1 MPWIWQLKEWPCFR
15 WQGGLLDKEERR
27 FAEGVSVT
35 IGSLRH
41 LAAQERESLTI
52 ALLERDALGTS
63 AIEGEILDRD
73 SVQSS
78 LRKHLGLAHAQSPL
92 LHGKPREYG
101 LAEMMADLY
110 RAPDSE
116 PTHERLFAWHHM
128 LMHGRRDLG
137 HVGRYRQHASPM
149 QIVSGP
155 IGDERVHYEA
165 PPSARVPAEMDA
177 FLGWFARSAPGAADA
192 LPAIT
197 RAAVAHL
204 WFECIHPFEDGTGRI
219 GRAIAE
225 MALAQATSTPS
236 FTGMSAVLHRHR
248 RDYYEQLKR
257 HSVRLDIDEWLQWFA
272 ARALQAQAEADR
284 FVRFLVDKAALMARL
299 SGQLNPRQE
308 KALLRMFRE
317 GPEGFTG
324 GLSAGNYAAI
334 TGAPPATVTRDLA
347 DLVRKGA
354 LKKTG
359 ERKST
364 RYWLAVETHP
374 TPQGTRPGAMGNHR
388 LP

>member
-1 MPWIWQLKEWPCFR
+1 MPWNWQLKEWPGFR
-15 WQGGLLDKEERR
+15 WRSGLLDPQERR

-41 LAAQERESLTI
+41 LAEDERESLTI

-63 AIEGEILDRD
+63 AIEGEILDRG

-78 LRKHLGLAHAQSPL
+78 LRKHLGLPAAPSPL
-92 LHGKPREYG
+92 AHGKPREYG
-101 LAEMMADLY
+101 LAEMMADVY
-110 RAPDSE
+110 RAPDAAL
-116 PTHERLFAWHHM
+116 THERLFAWHPM

-137 HVGRYRQHASPM
+137 PVGRYRQHASPM
-149 QIVSGP
+149 QIVSGQV
-155 IGDERVHYEA
+155 GDERVHYEA
-165 PPSARVPAEMDA
+165 PPSARVAAEMEA
-177 FLGWFARSAPGAADA
+177 FLAWFARTAPGAADA

-204 WFECIHPFEDGTGRI
+204 WFECIHPFEDGNGRI
-219 GRAIAE
+219 GRAVAE

-248 RDYYEQLKR
+248 RGYYEQLKR

-272 ARALQAQAEADR
+272 DRALEAQAEADR
-284 FVRFLVDKAALMARL
+284 FVRFLVDKAALLTRL

-308 KALLRMFRE
+308 KALLRVLRE
-317 GPEGFTG
+317 GPEGFAG

-334 TGAPPATVTRDLA
+334 TGAPAATVTRDLA
-347 DLVRKGA
+347 DLVSKGA
-354 LKKTG
+354 LRKTG

-364 RYWLAVETHP
+364 RYWLAIGV
-374 TPQGTRPGAMGNHR
+374 
-388 LP
+388 LPAPSVDT

>member
-1 MPWIWQLKEWPCFR
+1 MPWIWQLKDWPRFR
-15 WQGGLLDKEERR
+15 WQNGLLDEAERR

-41 LAAQERESLTI
+41 LPADERENLI
-52 ALLERDALGTS
+52 VALLERDALGTS
-63 AIEGEILDRD
+63 AIEGEVLDRD

-78 LRKHLGLAHAQSPL
+78 LRRHLGLAQAPSASAR
-92 LHGKPREYG
+92 GKPAEYG

-110 RAPDSE
+110 RALDSAL
-116 PTHERLFAWHHM
+116 TVERLFAWHHM

-137 HVGRYRQHASPM
+137 AVGRYRQHAAPM
-149 QIVSGP
+149 QIVSGQ

-165 PPSARVPAEMDA
+165 PPSARVPAEMQAFLDA
-177 FLGWFARSAPGAADA
+177 FADTAPGRPGA

-204 WFECIHPFEDGTGRI
+204 WFECIHPFEDGNGRI

-248 RDYYEQLKR
+248 RSYYEQLRR
-257 HSVRLDIDEWLQWFA
+257 HSVRLDIDGWLLWFA
-272 ARALQAQAEADR
+272 ERALEAQAEADR
-284 FVRFLVDKAALMARL
+284 FVRFLVDKAALLTRL
-299 SGQLNPRQE
+299 AGQLNPRQE

-317 GPEGFTG
+317 GPQGFAG

-334 TGAPPATVTRDLA
+334 TGAPPATATRDLA
-347 DLVRKGA
+347 DLVSKGA
-354 LKKTG
+354 LRRTG

-364 RYWLAVETHP
+364 RYGLAITDP
-374 TPQGTRPGAMGNHR
+374 
-388 LP
+388 

>member
-1 MPWIWQLKEWPCFR
+1 MRWIWQLDEWPKFR
-15 WQGGLLDKEERR
+15 WQNSLLDQERR

-41 LAAQERESLTI
+41 LAMQERETLVI
-52 ALLERDALGTS
+52 ALLEQDALGTS

-78 LRKHLGLAHAQSPL
+78 LRKHLGLTPSPL
-92 LHGKPREYG
+92 HLARRKPMEDG
-101 LAEMMADLY
+101 LAELMAELY
-110 RAPDSE
+110 RAPDAVL
-116 PTHERLFAWHHM
+116 THERLFTWHHM
-128 LMHGRRDLG
+128 LLSGRRDLAQ
-137 HVGRYRQHASPM
+137 VGGYRQHESPM
-149 QIVSGP
+149 QIISGP
-155 IGDERVHYEA
+155 IGHERVHYEA
-165 PPSARVPAEMDA
+165 PPSKRVPAEMAA
-177 FLGWFARSAPGAADA
+177 FVDWFARTAPGAADA

-204 WFECIHPFEDGTGRI
+204 WFECVHPFEDGNGRI

-236 FTGMSAVLHRHR
+236 FTGMSTVLYRHR
-248 RDYYEQLKR
+248 KAYYEQLR
-257 HSVRLDIDEWLQWFA
+257 LHSIRLDIDEWLQWFA
-272 ARALQAQAEADR
+272 DRALEAQAQADR
-284 FVRFLVDKAALMARL
+284 FVRFLVDKAAVLTRL

-317 GPEGFTG
+317 GPEGFAG

-334 TGAPPATVTRDLA
+334 TGSPPATATRDLA
-347 DLVRKGA
+347 DLVAKRA
-354 LKKTG
+354 LRKTG

-364 RYWLAVETHP
+364 RYWLAI
-374 TPQGTRPGAMGNHR
+374 A
-388 LP
+388 

>member
-1 MPWIWQLKEWPCFR
+1 MPWIWQLKEWPSFS
-15 WQGGLLDKEERR
+15 WQNGLLDREERR

-41 LAAQERESLTI
+41 LAAGERESLTI

-63 AIEGEILDRD
+63 AIEGEVLDRA

-78 LRKHLGLAHAQSPL
+78 LRKHLGLSDTSPQL
-92 LHGKPREYG
+92 SRGKPREDG

-110 RAPDSE
+110 REPDAAL
-116 PTHERLFAWHHM
+116 THERLFAWHHM

-137 HVGRYRQHASPM
+137 QIGHYREHVSPM
-149 QIVSGP
+149 QIVSGQ

-165 PPSARVPAEMDA
+165 PPSAQVMAEMEA
-177 FLGWFARSAPGAADA
+177 FLVWFAGTAPGAADA

-204 WFECIHPFEDGTGRI
+204 WFECIHPLEDGNGRI

-225 MALAQATSTPS
+225 MALAQATSTPC
-236 FTGMSAVLHRHR
+236 FTGMSAVLYSHRKE
-248 RDYYEQLKR
+248 YYEQLKR
-257 HSVRLDIDEWLQWFA
+257 HSVRLDIDEWLHWFSQ
-272 ARALQAQAEADR
+272 RALEAQLEADR
-284 FVRFLVDKAALMARL
+284 FVRFLIDKAALLTRL

-308 KALLRMFRE
+308 KALLRLFRE
-317 GPEGFTG
+317 GPDGFTG

-334 TGAPPATVTRDLA
+334 TGAPPATTTRDLA
-347 DLVRKGA
+347 DLVNKGA
-354 LKKTG
+354 LRRSG

-364 RYWLAVETHP
+364 RYWLAIE
-374 TPQGTRPGAMGNHR
+374 AA
-388 LP
+388 

>member
-1 MPWIWQLKEWPCFR
+1 MPWLWQLKDWPRFR
-15 WQGGLLDKEERR
+15 WQDGLLDGQERH

-35 IGSLRH
+35 VGSLRH
-41 LAAQERESLTI
+41 LAGDERERLTI

-63 AIEGEILDRD
+63 AIEGEVLDRD

-78 LRKHLGLAHAQSPL
+78 LRRHLGLASDASLQLSRGRPQ
-92 LHGKPREYG
+92 EDG

-110 RAPDSE
+110 RAPDAAL
-116 PTHERLFAWHHM
+116 THERLFAWHHM

-137 HVGRYRQHASPM
+137 QIGSYRRHASPL
-149 QIVSGP
+149 QIVSGQ

-165 PPSARVPAEMDA
+165 PPSAHVMAEMEI
-177 FLGWFARSAPGAADA
+177 FLGWFARTAPGAAEA
-192 LPAIT
+192 LPAVT

-204 WFECIHPFEDGTGRI
+204 WLECIHPFEDGNGRI

-225 MALAQATSTPS
+225 MALAQATRTPS

-248 RDYYEQLKR
+248 KGYYAQLRR
-257 HSVRLDIDEWLQWFA
+257 HSVRLDVDEWLQWFA
-272 ARALQAQAEADR
+272 ERALEAQAEADR
-284 FVRFLVDKAALMARL
+284 FVRFLVDKAALLARL

-308 KALLRMFRE
+308 KALLRLFRE

-334 TGAPPATVTRDLA
+334 TGAPPATATRDLA
-347 DLVRKGA
+347 DLVGKGA
-354 LKKTG
+354 LRRTG

-364 RYWLAVETHP
+364 RYWLAFEA
-374 TPQGTRPGAMGNHR
+374 G
-388 LP
+388 

>member
-1 MPWIWQLKEWPCFR
+1 MLWIWQLKEWPRLR
-15 WQGGLLDKEERR
+15 WQNGLLDKQERR

-41 LAAQERESLTI
+41 LAVHERESLTI

-78 LRKHLGLAHAQSPL
+78 LRKHLGLSDASPQL
-92 LHGKPREYG
+92 SRGKPREYG

-110 RAPDSE
+110 RAPDAKL
-116 PTHERLFAWHHM
+116 TNQRLFAWHHM

-137 HVGRYRQHASPM
+137 QIGRYRQHTSPM
-149 QIVSGP
+149 QIVSGQ

-165 PPSARVPAEMDA
+165 PPSARVAAEMKA
-177 FLGWFARSAPGAADA
+177 LLGWFAHTAPGAAGA

-204 WFECIHPFEDGTGRI
+204 WFECIHPFEDGNGRI

-248 RDYYEQLKR
+248 KGYYEQLKR
-257 HSVRLDIDEWLQWFA
+257 HSARLDIDEWLQWFA
-272 ARALQAQAEADR
+272 ECALEAQREADR
-284 FVRFLVDKAALMARL
+284 FVHFLVDKAALLTRL
-299 SGQLNPRQE
+299 SGQINARQE
-308 KALLRMFRE
+308 KALLRLFRE
-317 GPEGFTG
+317 GPQGFAG
-324 GLSAGNYAAI
+324 GLSAANYAAI
-334 TGAPPATVTRDLA
+334 TGAPSATVTRDLT
-347 DLVRKGA
+347 DLVSKGA
-354 LKKTG
+354 LQRTG

-364 RYWLAVETHP
+364 RYWLAIM
-374 TPQGTRPGAMGNHR
+374 R
-388 LP
+388 

>member
-1 MPWIWQLKEWPCFR
+1 MPWIWQLTDWPGFR
-15 WQGGLLDKEERR
+15 WQNGLLEPAERR
-27 FAEGVSVT
+27 FAEGVAVT
-35 IGSLRH
+35 VGSLRH
-41 LAAQERESLTI
+41 LAAQEREGLAI

-63 AIEGEILDRD
+63 AIEGEVLDRD

-78 LRKHLGLAHAQSPL
+78 LRKHLGLAAADLPL
-92 LHGKPREYG
+92 ARGRPREYG

-110 RAPDSE
+110 RAPDAAL
-116 PTHERLFAWHHM
+116 THERLFAWHHM

-137 HVGRYRQHASPM
+137 QVGGYRRHASPM
-149 QIVSGP
+149 QIVSGQ

-177 FLGWFARSAPGAADA
+177 FLGWFARTAPGAADA

-204 WFECIHPFEDGTGRI
+204 WFECIHPFEDGNGRI

-225 MALAQATSTPS
+225 MALAQATSTPR

-248 RDYYEQLKR
+248 KSYYEQLKR
-257 HSVRLDIDEWLQWFA
+257 HSVRLDIDGWLQWFA
-272 ARALQAQAEADR
+272 DRALEAQAEADGL
-284 FVRFLVDKAALMARL
+284 VRFLVDKSALMARL
-299 SGQLNPRQE
+299 SGQLNARQE

-317 GPEGFTG
+317 GPQGFAG

-334 TGAPPATVTRDLA
+334 TGAPPATATRDLA
-347 DLVRKGA
+347 DLTAKGA
-354 LKKTG
+354 LRKTG

-364 RYWLAVETHP
+364 RYWLAIAE
-374 TPQGTRPGAMGNHR
+374 QADI
-388 LP
+388 